1 MVVPD
6 SNSSPAGKTAYSNPV
21 TFSPEDHVK
30 SAEVP
35 KILDTLMSV
44 GFGHCCVIPSKT
56 ILAYLS
62 KASDGDGGANGSGG
76 FTSL

>member
-21 TFSPEDHVK
+21 KFSPDDHVR

-35 KILDTLMSV
+35 KKLETLMSD
-44 GFGHCCVIPSKT
+44 GFGHS
-56 ILAYLS
+56 
-62 KASDGDGGANGSGG
+62 
-76 FTSL
+76 

>member
-21 TFSPEDHVK
+21 TFSPDDHVK

-35 KILDTLMSV
+35 KILETLISV
-44 GFGHCCVIPSKT
+44 GFGHCCVTVSYTHLTLPTKRIV
-56 ILAYLS
+56 
-62 KASDGDGGANGSGG
+62 
-76 FTSL
+76 

>member
-35 KILDTLMSV
+35 KILETLMSV
-44 GFGHCCVIPSKT
+44 GFGHCCEFPQK
-56 ILAYLS
+56 LY
-62 KASDGDGGANGSGG
+62 
-76 FTSL
+76 